1 MSRNKRHDKL
11 IVIDVESTCDDP
23 RPSWQG
29 EVIEV
34 GVCFLDLRTLEITDQ
49 RGILVK
55 PERTPITP
63 FCTSLTTITPELIAR
78 EGKSLFEAMVI
89 LQEQYKIR
97 ERTWASWG
105 DYDRNQL
112 IKDCNSKKFGF
123 PGERSSHIN
132 IKNVLAVEC
141 GWDRESGLD
150 LALKRW
156 NMKLE
161 GTHHRGKD
169 DAVNVARIYAA
180 HIASIRENNPGNWV
194 TANW

>member
-180 HIASIRENNPGNWV
+180 HIASIRENNPGNCAP
-194 TANW
+194 ANW